1 MEDSRS
7 SNAREA
13 HKELLEEVIKMNA
26 KMKACF
32 TPHVM
37 MHSLF
42 GLGLGLLIAA
52 LVPSLSNVMTGLVVM
67 AVAFVL
73 DAMRKH

>member
-1 MEDSRS
+1 MESTVS
-7 SNAREA
+7 TSE
-13 HKELLEEVIKMNA
+13 

-42 GLGLGLLIAA
+42 GLGLGFFLAHFWT
-52 LVPSLSNVMTGLVVM
+52 SLSSNVWIGVVLM
-67 AVAFVL
+67 VVAVVL
-73 DAMRKH
+73 DATRRS

>member
-1 MEDSRS
+1 
-7 SNAREA
+7 
-13 HKELLEEVIKMNA
+13 MNK

-42 GLGLGLLIAA
+42 GLGLGIVLVALFPGLQMLWLGLL
-52 LVPSLSNVMTGLVVM
+52 LMVV
-67 AVAFVL
+67 AVVL
-73 DAMRKH
+73 DAMRKE

>member
-1 MEDSRS
+1 
-7 SNAREA
+7 
-13 HKELLEEVIKMNA
+13 MNE

-42 GLGLGLLIAA
+42 ALGLGIVLTTLIPA
-52 LVPSLSNVMTGLVVM
+52 LQIVWLGIGLMVV
-67 AVAFVL
+67 AVVL
-73 DAMRKH
+73 DSMRKS